1 VRAIKLVWNAAQS
14 ERRFIFFHTQGG
26 VVKINVKVLIPL
38 LVWAVLAIYPYVFGA
53 PAGLNTSSWLY
64 FALFAAVILGLILE
78 PIPAAA
84 IGLIGVTVATA
95 MRYVNAN
102 ISTSISWGL
111 SGFADTTVW
120 LIFGAFVFSMGYN
133 KTGLGRRIAL
143 WLVQKLGKNTLGL
156 GYAITLADLVL
167 APGTPSNTAR
177 SGGTIFPVIRNIPAL
192 YGSEPNTPTARKIG
206 SFIMWT
212 ALAATCVTSSLFIT
226 ALAPNAAALTIVKNT
241 AKLDINWVQWFTGF
255 LPIGI
260 VLLVLVPAL
269 VYFLYPPEIKSSKE
283 IPEWAGKELAKMG
296 KVTNQEWIMVGLV
309 VLAIFLWIAGS
320 NDLIDLP
327 YLGKNFIN
335 ATTVVLVGIALMI
348 VTKVVTW
355 DEILANK
362 SAWNVLVWFATLVT
376 LANGLNQVGFVSWF
390 AKLAAAPLA
399 GMDPIVAMGL
409 LVALFFFIHYF
420 FASLSA
426 HTAAVLPV
434 VLAVGM
440 QIKGI
445 PLLPFALL
453 LVYALGLMGIIS
465 PYATGPSPIYYGSG
479 YISRT
484 DFWKLGL
491 IFGVIFVVALIGIGV
506 PYLTA
511 FPPK

>member
-1 VRAIKLVWNAAQS
+1 MKLNS
-14 ERRFIFFHTQGG
+14 K
-26 VVKINVKVLIPL
+26 VVIPL
-38 LVWAVLAIYPYVFGA
+38 VVWVVLVLYSVFFG
-53 PAGLNTSSWLY
+53 PPPGLTQSAWWY

-84 IGLIGVTVATA
+84 IGLIGVAFAAV
-95 MRYVNAN
+95 MRYVNADM
-102 ISTSISWGL
+102 TQSINWAL

-143 WLVQKLGKNTLGL
+143 LLVKWLGGRTLGL
-156 GYAITLADLVL
+156 GYAIELADLVL

-192 YGSEPNTPTARKIG
+192 YGSEPNSPTARKIG
-206 SFIMWT
+206 SYIMWT
-212 ALAATCVTSSLFIT
+212 ALAATCVTSSMFIT
-226 ALAPNAAALTIVKNT
+226 SLAPNAAALTIVKNT
-241 AKLDINWVQWFTGF
+241 AKLDVNWLQWFMGF
-255 LPIGI
+255 LPVAI
-260 VLLVLVPAL
+260 VLLVLVPLL
-269 VYFLYPPEIKSSKE
+269 VYMIYPPEIKSSKE
-283 IPEWAGKELAKMG
+283 IPQWAGSELAKMG
-296 KVTNQEWIMVGLV
+296 SISRQEITMIVLV
-309 VLAIFLWIAGS
+309 LLAIFLWITGS
-320 NDLIDLP
+320 NSLISLP
-327 YLGKNFIN
+327 YFGTNFIN
-335 ATTVVLVGIALMI
+335 ATTVVLLGIALMLI
-348 VTKVVTW
+348 SGVVTW
-355 DEILANK
+355 EEILANK

-376 LANGLNQVGFVSWF
+376 LASGLNTVGFVAWF
-390 AKLAAAPLA
+390 AKLASAPLL
-399 GMDPIVAMGL
+399 GMDPIMAMAL

-426 HTAAVLPV
+426 HTTAVLPV

-445 PLLPFALL
+445 PVLPFALL

-479 YISRT
+479 YITRG

-491 IFGVIFVVALIGIGV
+491 IFGVIFVVALLLIGI
-506 PYLTA
+506 PWLTSVSL
-511 FPPK
+511 

>member
-1 VRAIKLVWNAAQS
+1 M
-14 ERRFIFFHTQGG
+14 
-26 VVKINVKVLIPL
+26 
-38 LVWAVLAIYPYVFGA
+38 
-53 PAGLNTSSWLY
+53 SS
-64 FALFAAVILGLILE
+64 
-78 PIPAAA
+78 
-84 IGLIGVTVATA
+84 
-95 MRYVNAN
+95 
-102 ISTSISWGL
+102 
-111 SGFADTTVW
+111 
-120 LIFGAFVFSMGYN
+120 
-133 KTGLGRRIAL
+133 
-143 WLVQKLGKNTLGL
+143 
-156 GYAITLADLVL
+156 
-167 APGTPSNTAR
+167 
-177 SGGTIFPVIRNIPAL
+177 
-192 YGSEPNTPTARKIG
+192 
-206 SFIMWT
+206 
-212 ALAATCVTSSLFIT
+212 
-226 ALAPNAAALTIVKNT
+226 
-241 AKLDINWVQWFTGF
+241 
-255 LPIGI
+255 
-260 VLLVLVPAL
+260 
-269 VYFLYPPEIKSSKE
+269 
-283 IPEWAGKELAKMG
+283 
-296 KVTNQEWIMVGLV
+296 
-309 VLAIFLWIAGS
+309 
-320 NDLIDLP
+320 
-327 YLGKNFIN
+327 
-335 ATTVVLVGIALMI
+335 
-348 VTKVVTW
+348 KVVTW

-399 GMDPIVAMGL
+399 EMDPIVAMGL